1 MMQEVCELRSKEEE
15 LLETLERR
23 LGRTHVQR
31 RLRMERDYENRFDGH
46 INLFHPDKWYSVHS
60 VTTQALKLTGLYSL
74 GARNAERLQIRHN
87 HVALHDLPPAFD
99 GFTILHLTD
108 LHLEVNEG
116 VVQRMTE
123 LAAALEYDI
132 CVLTGDFRA
141 KAFGPF
147 EEALR
152 GMRCV
157 CSRLGQSVYGV
168 LGNHDSLRML
178 PGLEAMGIRMLVNE
192 SVTIK
197 RGHQR
202 IHLAGVDDANY
213 YAAADVEKAA
223 SAIPRAE
230 FSILL
235 SHTPEI
241 YKQAA
246 GAGFNLCLSG
256 HTHGGQICLPASIPL
271 TLSCDDLPRHM
282 GAGPWSYQGMTG
294 YTSVG
299 VGSSII
305 PVRFNCPP
313 EITLHHLQC
322 VMGCPANQ

>member
-1 MMQEVCELRSKEEE
+1 MGAVRMMQEVCELRSQEEE
-15 LLETLERR
+15 LLETLEQR
-23 LGRTHVQR
+23 LGPAHVQR
-31 RLRMERDYENRFDGH
+31 RLTREHDYESRFDGR
-46 INLFHPDKWYSVHS
+46 INFSHPDKWYSVPS
-60 VTTQALKLTGLYSL
+60 AMTQALKLTGMYWL
-74 GARNAERLQIRHN
+74 GARNAERLQVRHN
-87 HVALHDLPPAFD
+87 RLALRELPAAFD

-108 LHLEVNEG
+108 LHVEMNEG

-123 LAAALEYDI
+123 LAAALDYDI

-141 KAFGPF
+141 KAFGPV
-147 EEALR
+147 EAALR

-157 CSRLGQSVYGV
+157 RSRLGQSVYGV

-197 RGHQR
+197 RGHQC

-223 SAIPRAE
+223 SAIPRAD

-241 YKQAA
+241 YKEAA

-256 HTHGGQICLPASIPL
+256 HTHGGQICLPGSTPL
-271 TLSCDDLPRHM
+271 TLSCDLPRHM
-282 GAGPWSYQGMTG
+282 GAGAWNYQGMKG

-305 PVRFNCPP
+305 PVRFNCQP

-322 VMGCPANQ
+322 L

>member
-1 MMQEVCELRSKEEE
+1 MGAVWMMQDVCELLSTQEG

-23 LGRTHVQR
+23 VGRAHAHH
-31 RLRMERDYENRFDGH
+31 RLQMESDYESRFDGR
-46 INLFHPDKWYSVHS
+46 INFSHPDKWYSAVS
-60 VTTQALKLTGLYSL
+60 AMTQALKLTGMYWL
-74 GARNAERLQIRHN
+74 GARNAERPQVRHN
-87 HVALHDLPPAFD
+87 HVALRELPPAFD
-99 GFTILHLTD
+99 GFTVLHLSD
-108 LHLEVNEG
+108 LHVEMNEG
-116 VVQRMTE
+116 ALQRMTE

-147 EEALR
+147 EAAVR
-152 GMRCV
+152 GMRWV
-157 CSRLGQSVYGV
+157 RSRLGPSVYGV

-178 PGLEAMGIRMLVNE
+178 PDLEAMGIRMLVNE

-197 RGHQR
+197 RGDQR

-235 SHTPEI
+235 SHSPEI

-256 HTHGGQICLPASIPL
+256 HTHGGQICLPGSIPL
-271 TLSCDDLPRHM
+271 TLSCDLPRSM
-282 GAGPWSYQGMTG
+282 GAGPWSYQEMAG

-299 VGSSII
+299 VGSSIV

-322 VMGCPANQ
+322 V

>member
-15 LLETLERR
+15 LLETLEQR
-23 LGRTHVQR
+23 LGCAHVQR
-31 RLRMERDYENRFDGH
+31 RLRMERDYENRFDGR
-46 INLFHPDKWYSVHS
+46 INFFHPDKWYSVPS
-60 VTTQALKLTGLYSL
+60 LMTQAFKLTGLYSL
-74 GARNAERLQIRHN
+74 GAGNAERLEVRH
-87 HVALHDLPPAFD
+87 HHIALRELPAAFD

-108 LHLEVNEG
+108 LHVEMNES

-123 LAAALEYDI
+123 LALALEYDI

-147 EEALR
+147 EAALR

-157 CSRLGQSVYGV
+157 RSQLGQSVYGV

-178 PGLEAMGIRMLVNE
+178 PELEAMGIRMLVNE
-192 SVTIK
+192 SETIT
-197 RGHQR
+197 RGRQR

-223 SAIPRAE
+223 SAIPPGE

-246 GAGFNLCLSG
+246 AAGFNLCLSG
-256 HTHGGQICLPASIPL
+256 HTHGGQICLPRSIPL
-271 TLSCDDLPRHM
+271 TLSCDDLPRRM
-282 GAGPWSYQGMTG
+282 GAGPWNYQGMAG

-313 EITLHHLQC
+313 EITVHHLQR
-322 VMGCPANQ
+322 M